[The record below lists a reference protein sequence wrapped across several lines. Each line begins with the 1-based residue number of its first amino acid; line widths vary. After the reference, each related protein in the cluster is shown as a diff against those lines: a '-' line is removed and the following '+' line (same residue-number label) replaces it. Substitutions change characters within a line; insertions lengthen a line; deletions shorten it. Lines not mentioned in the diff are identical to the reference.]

1 MKSVLRSAFD
11 PVPRPL
17 SPGAQLLVVGVL
29 VVGITI
35 SVVEYLE
42 SSKPATL
49 VQVPTAQPVLIRT
62 ETSARMPGAETPKA
76 PRNLVRANVRD
87 GAPTGAPAAGAS
99 AQPFPSVE
107 SNPGSAEPMTL
118 QPDRDS

>member
-17 SPGAQLLVVGVL
+17 SPGVQLLVVGVL

-42 SSKPATL
+42 SSRPATL
-49 VQVPTAQPVLIRT
+49 VQEPVARPVLIGT
-62 ETSARMPGAETPKA
+62 ETSARTPAGESARA
-76 PRNLVRANVRD
+76 PRLVRASVRS
-87 GAPTGAPAAGAS
+87 GASASAPAAGVS
-99 AQPFPSVE
+99 TQPFPASGDA
-107 SNPGSAEPMTL
+107 SPASAAPMML
-118 QPDRDS
+118 QPNGDS